1 MPKFDYKAVDAKGIF
16 KSGSVTVKNKQE
28 VVKYLSSQGLVPVS
42 LKEKK
47 KFRHRKLKSNR
58 AWLLTFTE
66 YLSNLLNAKVELI
79 KALYII
85 AESYDDEHSI
95 ELIHRIADKI
105 KKGSSFSDALKDEG
119 IFDELYIT
127 LVKVGEEG
135 GNLGYSVG
143 KLYEHLKEKN
153 ETYSFLISSIIYPS
167 VLLGTTMLSAFVLLV
182 YVLPKFGQIFD
193 ELQQEI
199 PFFTALLIN
208 IGNFLKNYLVFI
220 IIGMVAIGFILKKN
234 RKLHERLLHY
244 FHKMPLM
251 GDIIFA
257 LDIRN
262 FFQSMAILLQ
272 GGNPFLNAFTLSRKV
287 VKRQDLQQ
295 SLNRM
300 LNQIKQGKSFSQLLR
315 AEGIFPSDVINLVAI
330 SEETGQSAEIFTN
343 ISNHLDKKNKQK
355 ITKLLNIFEPIT
367 IIIMGLFIGAIVL
380 SMLSAIFGINDVK
393 F

>member
-1 MPKFDYKAVDAKGIF
+1 MSKFDYRAVDAKGTF
-16 KSGSVTVKNKQE
+16 KTGSVNSKTKQE
-28 VVKYLSSQGLVPVS
+28 VVKYLSGQGLVPVVI
-42 LKEKK
+42 KEKR
-47 KFRHRKLKSNR
+47 KFRARKIRSNR

-85 AESYDDEHSI
+85 AESYDDEDSI

-105 KKGSSFSDALKDEG
+105 KKGNSFSDALKDEG

-135 GNLGYSVG
+135 GNLAYSVE
-143 KLYEHLKEKN
+143 KLFEHLKEKN
-153 ETYSFLISSIIYPS
+153 ETYNFLISSMIYPS
-167 VLLGTTMLSAFVLLV
+167 VLLGTTLLSAFVLLV
-182 YVLPKFGQIFD
+182 YVLPKFGQIFE
-193 ELQQEI
+193 ELQQDI
-199 PFFTALLIN
+199 PFFTGLLIN
-208 IGNFLKNYLVFI
+208 FGNFLKSYLVFV
-220 IIGMVAIGFILKKN
+220 IIGIVVITFFVKKN
-234 RKLHERLLHY
+234 RKLNEKFTTY
-244 FHKMPLM
+244 FHKLPIM
-251 GDIIFA
+251 GDIIFS

-262 FFQSMAILLQ
+262 FFQSMSILLQ

-295 SLNRM
+295 SLGRM

-315 AEGIFPSDVINLVAI
+315 AEGVFPSDVINLVAI
-330 SEETGQSAEIFTN
+330 SEETGKSAEIFTN

-355 ITKLLNIFEPIT
+355 ITKMLNIFEPVT
-367 IIIMGLFIGAIVL
+367 IIIMGLFIGVIVL